1 MQNDEKQPVVASPI
15 EPVVILRQ
23 QLYRFGEPYASW
35 GTEEEIIKRETDR
48 GKRWWLMRLLG
59 WHIKDEFKFK

>member
-1 MQNDEKQPVVASPI
+1 MKHKLDSYDIAILAFEKP
-15 EPVVILRQ
+15 RQ

-35 GTEEEIIKRETDR
+35 GTKEDIIKRETDL
-48 GKRWWLMRLLG
+48 GEKWWLMRLLG